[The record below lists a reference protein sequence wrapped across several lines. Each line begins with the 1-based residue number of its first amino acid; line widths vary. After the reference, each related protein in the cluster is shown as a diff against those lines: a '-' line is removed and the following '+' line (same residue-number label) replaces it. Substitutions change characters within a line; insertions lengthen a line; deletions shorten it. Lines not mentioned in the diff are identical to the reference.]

1 MKRLNIKLLAIVG
14 IIFVVLTGSLVVV
27 HGIQMNRNIDTL
39 LKRAEAAKKDDMKTA
54 LQLFQ
59 RYQAYKPDDLER
71 SAEFATLLADKAQ
84 ITFQS
89 RDYGAAHSMM
99 IQAITGLEQ
108 HPELKS
114 TMLDLKHRLIDL
126 NIAWHSYGDARDDL
140 LKLKNKGES
149 DPKYDLQLALCY
161 VNTVE
166 YAKARSLL
174 ESLVGYDNET
184 KVFNVAKAT
193 APHELA
199 AYGSLANLLRD
210 KMRDEEAPDRIAM
223 ADRVIDQM
231 VSVNSDSA
239 RAFLVQAEY
248 LAAYQSRDK
257 ARPAVEKAL
266 ELAPEDDEVLLHAAE
281 LYLGADE
288 LDKAAA
294 PGAKGNQQ
302 IPEGFTILSS
312 RRNGCRCAEKSGRS
326 QAETERTGLEALPRD
341 VPLLY
346 MALDRQIKERDF
358 DGARLTLKKLTY
370 AGLRPEWR
378 DYSEARI
385 LVTEGNMLQARQ
397 VLEPLQLAVQK
408 IPQLSPL
415 VDTLMV
421 QCYTALNQPDRLRAA
436 AGRISNTAEGQIG
449 QAIAEYASGQNDK
462 ALSRFEGLAKLMEQ
476 NNQLAKSPQ
485 FYAPI
490 FQLRI
495 SKELHQPKEKRDWKE
510 ADSLLAKLR
519 EQNVVKEPA
528 LSLMEITLLTAK
540 GEKETAQQTL
550 DELRKKYPNDVGV
563 LVASNSIRVA
573 SNPIPFRG
581 PRRRCN

>member
-1 MKRLNIKLLAIVG
+1 MKRLNIKLLAIIGV
-14 IIFVVLTGSLVVV
+14 IFVVLTGSAVVV
-27 HGIQMNRNIDTL
+27 HGIQMNRNIDML

-59 RYQAYKPDDLER
+59 RYQSYKPDDLER

-84 ITFQS
+84 ITFQP
-89 RDYGAAHSMM
+89 RDYGAAHSVM
-99 IQAITGLEQ
+99 IQAMTGLEQ

-126 NIAWHSYGDARDDL
+126 NIAWRSYGDARDDL

-174 ESLVGYDNET
+174 ELLVGYDSAT

-231 VSVNSDSA
+231 ISVNSDSA
-239 RAFLVQAEY
+239 RAFLAQAEY

-257 ARPAVEKAL
+257 ARPAIEKAL

-288 LDKAAA
+288 LDKAAPLVQKGISKYPKDSRFYRIA
-294 PGAKGNQQ
+294 VMVADAQKNPDEAKRK
-302 IPEGFTILSS
+302 LS
-312 RRNGCRCAEKSGRS
+312 A
-326 QAETERTGLEALPRD
+326 GLEALPRD

-385 LVTEGNMLQARQ
+385 LVAEGNMLQARQ

-421 QCYTALNQPDRLRAA
+421 QCYTALNQPDRLARRPV
-436 AGRISNTAEGQIG
+436 GFQTRP
-449 QAIAEYASGQNDK
+449 K
-462 ALSRFEGLAKLMEQ
+462 VKLVRP
-476 NNQLAKSPQ
+476 SP
-485 FYAPI
+485 
-490 FQLRI
+490 
-495 SKELHQPKEKRDWKE
+495 
-510 ADSLLAKLR
+510 
-519 EQNVVKEPA
+519 
-528 LSLMEITLLTAK
+528 
-540 GEKETAQQTL
+540 
-550 DELRKKYPNDVGV
+550 
-563 LVASNSIRVA
+563 SI
-573 SNPIPFRG
+573 PLGKTTKP
-581 PRRRCN
+581 